1 MSASVPAEEVPTS
14 ENRARRG
21 RLAGRVALVSGGAGG
36 AGAAAS
42 ILFAA
47 EGAHVGILDHDD
59 ARGAALAAQLSDAGH
74 RVVFRRTDVSQ
85 AAEVAVGV
93 EGIVR
98 ELGPVTALFN
108 HAGTITIKPFLQIT
122 EAEWDRL
129 FAINVKGMFL
139 VTQAVLPGM
148 IAAGGGAIVCTSSV
162 SAAVSTPNEVL
173 YDSTKGACH
182 VFARAIAVEFRD
194 RNVRC
199 NTVCPGFIKTPHGER
214 ELREL
219 SALAY
224 LPRRKLSRRSKD
236 ACAHRRRWRGLHCS
250 CCPTRLLL

>member
-1 MSASVPAEEVPTS
+1 MT
-14 ENRARRG
+14 G

-42 ILFAA
+42 RLFAA
-47 EGAHVGILDHDD
+47 EGARVGILDHD
-59 ARGAALAAQLSDAGH
+59 AERGHSLAAELAAEGH
-74 RVVFRRTDVSQ
+74 EVAFAAADVSRSDQ
-85 AAEVAVGV
+85 VGGAVDA
-93 EGIVR
+93 IVR
-98 ELGPVTALFN
+98 ALGPVTALFN
-108 HAGTITIKPFLQIT
+108 HAGTITIKPFLELT

-162 SAAVSTPNEVL
+162 SAAVSTPNEIL

-182 VFARAIAVEFRD
+182 VLARAIAVEFRD

-219 SALAY
+219 ASLGVPASEEAVAALQGRLCRPDEVARAALFLLSDDASFVSGTHLYVDNAY
-224 LPRRKLSRRSKD
+224 T
-236 ACAHRRRWRGLHCS
+236 AV
-250 CCPTRLLL
+250 